1 MGKGEAFALLSAA
14 LWAYGVILYKRLG
27 ESVRPLALNLQKNL
41 IVLALIV
48 PTWWIAD
55 GGVWPRLDA
64 YAIASSCLSG
74 AVGIALA
81 DTLYFRALN
90 LVGAGRVGI
99 LGNLYSPLVLVLSF
113 AVLGERLTALQ
124 FAGFGLVSTGVL
136 IVSQAGASALPTD
149 AKSLRRGI
157 AYGIAAV
164 ALMAGS
170 VVMVKRVLEAEPL
183 LPIVTLRLVGG
194 VVGLCL
200 LIPLSGSR
208 VTLEELVPRRV
219 NWWLLLR
226 AAAFG
231 QYFSM
236 LAWLAGY
243 KYTSASV
250 AAILNE
256 TASIFIVVLA
266 WLLLGESMTRRKIVG
281 AAFTVTGVACR
292 LSSGRRSCPPLC
304 VSEPKRR
311 TAACGRFRP
320 TPPEPERPAGQA
332 RSASRC

>member
-55 GGVWPRLDA
+55 GGAWPALSARELA
-64 YAIASSCLSG
+64 LSLLSG
-74 AVGIALA
+74 GIGIALA

-136 IVSQAGASALPTD
+136 IVSRTGGSMLPAD
-149 AKSLRRGI
+149 KKSLRRGV
-157 AYGIAAV
+157 AFGIAAV

-170 VVMVKRVLEAEPL
+170 VVMVKRVLEAQPL

-194 VVGLCL
+194 VIVMAL

-208 VTLEELVPRRV
+208 VRLSELVPARER
-219 NWWLLLR
+219 WWLLLR

-266 WLLLGESMTRRKIVG
+266 WLLLGEPMSRRKVVG
-281 AAFTVTGVACR
+281 AAFTVSGVACM
-292 LSSGRRSCPPLC
+292 L
-304 VSEPKRR
+304 V
-311 TAACGRFRP
+311 
-320 TPPEPERPAGQA
+320 PA
-332 RSASRC
+332 

>member
-41 IVLALIV
+41 IVLALVI
-48 PTWWIAD
+48 PTWWIAS
-55 GGVWPRLDA
+55 GGAWPALDA
-64 YAIASSCLSG
+64 QTIALSLASG

-113 AVLGERLTALQ
+113 ALLGERLTALQ
-124 FAGFGLVSTGVL
+124 AVGFGLVSTGVL
-136 IVSQAGASALPTD
+136 IVSQVGSAPVALDTR
-149 AKSLRRGI
+149 ALRRGVLL
-157 AYGIAAV
+157 GIAAV
-164 ALMAGS
+164 ALMATS
-170 VVMVKRVLEAEPL
+170 VVMVKRVLEAQPL

-194 VVGLCL
+194 VVGMAL
-200 LIPLSGSR
+200 LIPASGSR
-208 VTLEELVPRRV
+208 IAARELLPTRDKA
-219 NWWLLLR
+219 WLLLR

-256 TASIFIVVLA
+256 TASIFIVLLA
-266 WLLLGESMTRRKIVG
+266 YLLLGESLTRRKLVG
-281 AAFTVTGVACR
+281 AGFTVSGVACM
-292 LSSGRRSCPPLC
+292 L
-304 VSEPKRR
+304 
-311 TAACGRFRP
+311 A
-320 TPPEPERPAGQA
+320 
-332 RSASRC
+332 